1 MAPQKTNISRIKS
14 RTKSSAL
21 AKAFQMADK
30 DQNGCLNEEEFLKV
44 WRDQGVNIS
53 EEAGSAFFREKDKD
67 MDGRISYDEFI
78 GELTEVEKMWSA
90 IDQDEDGVIRPGDV
104 SLASSKYKKSIP
116 TEKMEAITEA
126 FHRDIIS
133 NQGEMTYVEFC
144 SVMNGLKLSSSSV
157 PSSSK
162 RFRTGNGTPHQRVVP
177 NIERQR
183 SEEPISW
190 SSKKSAA
197 RSSTASSSSDDKRTH
212 YSRHF

>member
-44 WRDQGVNIS
+44 WRDQG
-53 EEAGSAFFREKDKD
+53 
-67 MDGRISYDEFI
+67 
-78 GELTEVEKMWSA
+78 LTEVEKMWSA